1 MLKKTLVA
9 VSVFAV
15 LLLIALSWLTARYVD
30 QEEINRARL
39 EMQQLRASRDSILTV
54 VAFKDSLQQLL
65 QEKIDEKQV
74 IVANLRMQVDLLE
87 QRRQADQLTVRTI
100 RKEEEL
106 QKRLEQ
112 TFPEMAGSDWGV
124 TEVYNEEQDI
134 SLRYLLI
141 PFWFSET
148 FIIDHQNSLN
158 YQAQRDKLLQVDSLQ
173 STVIAL
179 KDSVFTLEKQKS
191 EAFKAGYDQAYAKYD
206 SLNSKY
212 IALLQKPPQITFGI
226 PQWSAILAG
235 YGLGIGTAVLLGR

>member
-1 MLKKTLVA
+1 MLKKALIT
-9 VSVFAV
+9 VSLFGI
-15 LLLIALSWLTARYVD
+15 LLLLALSWLTARYID

-54 VAFKDSLQQLL
+54 VAFKDSLQKLL
-65 QEKIDEKQV
+65 QEKIDEKQQV
-74 IVANLRMQVDLLE
+74 VEDLRIQVELLE
-87 QRRQADQLTVRTI
+87 QRRKADQLTVRNI

-148 FIIDHQNSLN
+148 FIIDHQNSLS

-173 STVIAL
+173 SMVITL

-191 EAFKAGYDQAYAKYD
+191 EAFKAGYDEAYAKYD
-206 SLNSKY
+206 SLNRKY
-212 IALLQKPPQITFGI
+212 IALLQKPPQINFGL
-226 PQWSAILAG
+226 PQWSAVLAG
-235 YGLGIGTAVLLGR
+235 FGLGIGSGLLLGR